1 MFTSIFSANR
11 TVPDI
16 LPINIYEIMN
26 KCKAVVTV
34 IDIFLLIKEDLL
46 FYNIFIIKIIEHD
59 FCLNVNRVTIVLMFI
74 LCTS

>member
-26 KCKAVVTV
+26 KCKAVVIV

-46 FYNIFIIKIIEHD
+46 VYNIFIKIIEHD
-59 FCLNVNRVTIVLMFI
+59 FCLNANRTTIVLMFI